1 MAVYTRNNIVTNGLA
16 LYLDASN
23 RMSYISGSARWNS
36 IIGTGSFVI
45 QTTSTSTSSFQPN
58 PDAIY
63 VFQPT
68 TSGPSTSLN
77 ITGSFTFNE
86 NQSIEFL
93 YKTTTTG
100 SGLSTQLE
108 SPGIIQ
114 IGSYNIN
121 ASLTLWDWSSTTPGS
136 HRINTYVNNGAT
148 WSHTMQS
155 TSTYSDAS
163 WVNRYHHIVM
173 NFSGS
178 AGKWNRYNL
187 YIDSVL
193 QATINFT
200 TPFPSASI
208 SSGNVLY
215 APAANGGKASNSYGL
230 IRVYNKELSIEEIT
244 QNYNATKTRFGLT

>member
-1 MAVYTRNNIVTNGLA
+1 MAVYTRNNIVTNGLV

-23 RMSYISGSARWNS
+23 RMSYTSGSTRWNS
-36 IIGTGSFVI
+36 IIGTGSFII

-68 TSGPSTSLN
+68 PSGPSTSLN

-86 NQSIEFL
+86 NQSIEFW
-93 YKTTTTG
+93 YKTATTA
-100 SGLSTQLE
+100 SGNSLQFE
-108 SPGIIQ
+108 SPGMIQ
-114 IGSYNIN
+114 IGLYNQN
-121 ASLTLWDWSSTTPGS
+121 ASLTLWDWSQNTPGS
-136 HRINTYVNNGAT
+136 HRIITYVNNGAT
-148 WSHTMQS
+148 WSHTIQS
-155 TSTYSDAS
+155 TSAYSDAI

-187 YIDSVL
+187 YIDTVL

-200 TPFPSASI
+200 IPFPSSSI
-208 SSGNVLY
+208 GGGNQLY
-215 APAANGGKASNSYGL
+215 APGANGGKASNSYGL

-244 QNYNATKTRFGLT
+244 QNYNASKTRFGLT

>member
-23 RMSYISGSARWNS
+23 RMSYTSGSTRWNS
-36 IIGTGSFVI
+36 IIGTGSFI
-45 QTTSTSTSSFQPN
+45 IKNTINSTASFQSN

-68 TSGPSTSLN
+68 GSAGFDSSN
-77 ITGSFTFNE
+77 ITGSFSFSE
-86 NQSIEFL
+86 NQCIEFW
-93 YKTTTTG
+93 YKTATTA
-100 SGLSTQLE
+100 SGLSTQIE
-108 SPGIIQ
+108 SPGILQ
-114 IGSYNIN
+114 IGQYNQN
-121 ASLTLWDWSSTTPGS
+121 ASLTLWDWSVGTPGS
-136 HRINTYVNNGAT
+136 HRVNTYVNNGAT
-148 WSHTMQS
+148 WSHVVSS
-155 TSTYSDAS
+155 TTSYSDAS

-208 SSGNVLY
+208 SSGNTLY